1 MYKVNRSKSQGVSA
15 IFLAI
20 AAALAL
26 SVPAV
31 PAAYAKAT
39 VIFTD
44 PDPYEH
50 ENPDFDIDQVGFT
63 SKGNPYLTVH
73 GTPGGTKSSS
83 PGEILLYFIQVS
95 DGPDLGGDPD
105 RYVITSHSGFEDSTE
120 TKDDTKWHAHKIEL
134 LNPSEA
140 CESELGVELVATEE
154 GKALV
159 TANKIVLRGV
169 SPEIIYEVASSQLN
183 VSNVDGHVCVS
194 GGFNFDLITIPDV

>member
-1 MYKVNRSKSQGVSA
+1 M
-15 IFLAI
+15 FLAI

-26 SVPAV
+26 SVGATPT
-31 PAAYAKAT
+31 AYAKAT

-63 SKGNPYLTVH
+63 SKGNPFLTVH
-73 GTPGGTKSSS
+73 GTPGGTRAST

-105 RYVITSHSGFEDSTE
+105 RYVISSHSGFEDSTE
-120 TKDDTKWHAHKIEL
+120 TKDDTRWHAHKIAL
-134 LNPSEA
+134 INPSEA

-154 GKALV
+154 GQALV
-159 TANKIVLRGV
+159 TGNKIVLRGV
-169 SPEIIYEVASSQLN
+169 SPEIIYEVAASQLY
-183 VSNVDGHVCVS
+183 VSKVDGRACVT
-194 GGFNFDLITIPDV
+194 GGFNFDHITIPDV